1 MMVFLIGF
9 HFNTTPHHTISNV
22 FERFQSSNTI
32 GPFYYYTVKCF
43 EKFMMKLIFGV
54 SIGLTLGFADDFRW
68 LAIGANPCNSFSF
81 EFSFYDF
88 LS

>member
-1 MMVFLIGF
+1 
-9 HFNTTPHHTISNV
+9 
-22 FERFQSSNTI
+22 
-32 GPFYYYTVKCF
+32 
-43 EKFMMKLIFGV
+43 MMKLIFGV